1 MDGVVS
7 FLEELRKHGL
17 AADRF
22 LGLLHVLIGRRI
34 TRVDGT
40 VVSAGLTWRDVAA
53 VLKQVRWDKDAVRE
67 LGLDPDALA
76 PRDRQRYWYSAIAQ
90 AAVDADAAVAAG
102 NALAAAVKPLGYVVG
117 PPPKPSA

>member
-17 AADRF
+17 AVDRF

-34 TRVDGT
+34 TRGDGSA
-40 VVSAGLTWRDVAA
+40 VSAGLTWREVAT
-53 VLKQVRWDKDAVRE
+53 VLKHVRWDKDAVRE
-67 LGLDPDALA
+67 IGLDPDALA

-90 AAVDADAAVAAG
+90 ASVDSE
-102 NALAAAVKPLGYVVG
+102 LAAAAGDALATVVKPLGYIVG
-117 PPPKPSA
+117 PSPKSSA

>member
-34 TRVDGT
+34 TRGDGT
-40 VVSAGLTWRDVAA
+40 VVSAGLTWRNVAA
-53 VLKQVRWDKDAVRE
+53 VLKQVRWDKDAV
-67 LGLDPDALA
+67 
-76 PRDRQRYWYSAIAQ
+76 PRTRPRPGRPRPA
-90 AAVDADAAVAAG
+90 
-102 NALAAAVKPLGYVVG
+102 
-117 PPPKPSA
+117 